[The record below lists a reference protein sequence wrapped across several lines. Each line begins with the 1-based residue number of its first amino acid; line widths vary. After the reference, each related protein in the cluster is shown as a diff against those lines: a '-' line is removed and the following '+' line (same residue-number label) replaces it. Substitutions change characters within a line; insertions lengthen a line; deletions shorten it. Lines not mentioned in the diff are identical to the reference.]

1 MDSMIGLLFVLIPLI
16 FTLIGKKLEKAGK
29 ESADEVGEAPS
40 MPEAFPSLE
49 KFAPER
55 EAERALKPEAE
66 PEPMPKQ
73 KPSHTQ
79 SASQSPKQK
88 EKSEKIDPK
97 KLVIYSEIMKPK
109 F

>member
-1 MDSMIGLLFVLIPLI
+1 MIGLLFVLIPLI

-40 MPEAFPSLE
+40 IPEAFPSLE

-66 PEPMPKQ
+66 PEPMSKQ

>member
-1 MDSMIGLLFVLIPLI
+1 MIGLLFVLIPLI

-55 EAERALKPEAE
+55 EAERALKPEPE

>member
-1 MDSMIGLLFVLIPLI
+1 MIGLLFVLIPLI
-16 FTLIGKKLEKAGK
+16 FTLIGKKLDKAGK